1 MLDIGFLELML
12 IGIVGLLVLGPERLP
27 RAARTTGMWIGKIKR
42 TVSGMQREISAQLEA
57 EELRQKL
64 NEQQK
69 KLDDSLKKAKQDVE
83 SIADAPSSSSSSS
96 SSTQATQNDTEQRV
110 ANASARLDDALQT
123 VREDTPA
130 ASSPMP
136 HQPATDELRAVNPS
150 GKHEPSKANAEQA
163 DVEHDAAIQ
172 KADLTKADLTKDS
185 NHQ

>member
-12 IGIVGLLVLGPERLP
+12 IGVVGLLVLGPERLP

-69 KLDDSLKKAKQDVE
+69 KLDDSLKKAKLDVE
-83 SIADAPSSSSSSS
+83 SIADSPSDAAPAQQSDTDKS
-96 SSTQATQNDTEQRV
+96 DTEQRV
-110 ANASARLDDALQT
+110 AQASSRLDDALQT
-123 VREDTPA
+123 VREETPPSSSASA
-130 ASSPMP
+130 APTREAEP
-136 HQPATDELRAVNPS
+136 ETPNPES
-150 GKHEPSKANAEQA
+150 
-163 DVEHDAAIQ
+163 AA
-172 KADLTKADLTKDS
+172 LNKDR

>member
-12 IGIVGLLVLGPERLP
+12 IGIVALLVLGPERLP
-27 RAARTTGMWIGKIKR
+27 KAARTTGLWIGKIKR

-83 SIADAPSSSSSSS
+83 SIADAPASSREGAPG
-96 SSTQATQNDTEQRV
+96 QDATEQRV
-110 ANASARLDDALQT
+110 ASASARLDDALQT

-130 ASSPMP
+130 P
-136 HQPATDELRAVNPS
+136 TD
-150 GKHEPSKANAEQA
+150 
-163 DVEHDAAIQ
+163 
-172 KADLTKADLTKDS
+172 KADHQKDS

>member
-27 RAARTTGMWIGKIKR
+27 KAARTTGLWIGKIKR

-83 SIADAPSSSSSSS
+83 SIADAPSSRSSQ
-96 SSTQATQNDTEQRV
+96 TPAQDDATEQRV
-110 ANASARLDDALQT
+110 ASASARLDDALQT
-123 VREDTPA
+123 VRDDAPA
-130 ASSPMP
+130 
-136 HQPATDELRAVNPS
+136 PS
-150 GKHEPSKANAEQA
+150 
-163 DVEHDAAIQ
+163 D
-172 KADLTKADLTKDS
+172 KADHQKDS
-185 NHQ
+185 NPQ